1 MFFAKP
7 LQRSNLCASHRQRRW
22 LTHGELAARGGH
34 GLVRQR
40 PGSPA
45 GVRPRGAP
53 SIAYSPDTRG
63 RSTDRR
69 CSRWRRVIDASRTG
83 HAGSF
88 LDRSPRR
95 DRGRGHTA
103 SLQWAP
109 QGKAT
114 VLDVRPTESPL
125 TCLPRSGL
133 SSAHVSS
140 RTRAFNR
147 NKSPHVSRLRGR
159 RSQRRGEVGSWDV
172 SVVDAHPDRLSPKW
186 PSAGRSLLFS
196 KETRWVWT
204 VRGTQNMTAI
214 DNRFPKPRPLLGPGR
229 PVAF

>member
-1 MFFAKP
+1 MVVWSASRP
-7 LQRSNLCASHRQRRW
+7 RSRSSSSTSRNESEYRRYQRTAHRIS
-22 LTHGELAARGGH
+22 
-34 GLVRQR
+34 
-40 PGSPA
+40 PGSVCRHLNIA
-45 GVRPRGAP
+45 GR
-53 SIAYSPDTRG
+53 IAFFMISSGYQPPFATVA
-63 RSTDRR
+63 TQ
-69 CSRWRRVIDASRTG
+69 
-83 HAGSF
+83 
-88 LDRSPRR
+88 P
-95 DRGRGHTA
+95 
-103 SLQWAP
+103 P

-159 RSQRRGEVGSWDV
+159 RSQRRGEVVSLDV
-172 SVVDAHPDRLSPKW
+172 SVVDAHPDRSSPKW
-186 PSAGRSLLFS
+186 PRAGRSLLFS
-196 KETRWVWT
+196 KETRGMWT

>member
-1 MFFAKP
+1 MIISGP
-7 LQRSNLCASHRQRRW
+7 W
-22 LTHGELAARGGH
+22 W
-34 GLVRQR
+34 
-40 PGSPA
+40 P
-45 GVRPRGAP
+45 RPRP
-53 SIAYSPDTRG
+53 SATRL
-63 RSTDRR
+63 
-69 CSRWRRVIDASRTG
+69 ASR
-83 HAGSF
+83 
-88 LDRSPRR
+88 RSAR
-95 DRGRGHTA
+95 DRCVPNWPCGLLSRPISQARPWSWSGHTA

-114 VLDVRPTESPL
+114 VLDVRPTESPS

-172 SVVDAHPDRLSPKW
+172 SVVDAHPDRSSPKW
-186 PSAGRSLLFS
+186 PRAGRSLLFS
-196 KETRWVWT
+196 KETRGVWT

-214 DNRFPKPRPLLGPGR
+214 DNRFPKLGHCWAPVDRWPSKPGVAGFESCRARHFPREFADCAHCLGTGGEGTGEKSDRLGPKIG
-229 PVAF
+229 